1 MIINK
6 VNKNNNM
13 NNNIKNNNNNNNNG
27 SLKEPQ
33 INFFCHKQTKYK
45 QLQQ

>member
-33 INFFCHKQTKYK
+33 INFFLPEANQI
-45 QLQQ
+45 